1 MITDHHRLRLQDLP
15 YKVGAGDIAIHVRR
29 QIIGGDLLHGERL
42 PPERAFADQFGV
54 SRGTVRDALRRLEEG
69 GFVEKRPGSGTYV
82 TYSEAETVSIA
93 QSTSP
98 LELIDTRYALEP
110 QIVRFAV
117 LNATEQAFL
126 KAESALEVMERS
138 EYDSDSFSLGD
149 EAFHLA
155 LAECTRNAMLVWITK
170 RVSEVRK
177 NTEWARMRQL
187 TLSAEMIRRYNV
199 QHREIFEAVRRR
211 DAERGSQ
218 GDEDALGPCAAVS
231 RQRRVFLSH
240 RGVPSSPIGGR
251 GLCFRGP
258 LFRGIGQGGR
268 VGRNCPPR
276 PSPSGLGR
284 GVSRTTSDHCR

>member
-138 EYDSDSFSLGD
+138 EYDSDSDSFSLGD

-211 DAERGSQ
+211 DAERGAKAMRMHLDLARRS
-218 GDEDALGPCAAVS
+218 LVNAA
-231 RQRRVFLSH
+231 
-240 RGVPSSPIGGR
+240 SS
-251 GLCFRGP
+251 
-258 LFRGIGQGGR
+258 
-268 VGRNCPPR
+268 
-276 PSPSGLGR
+276 
-284 GVSRTTSDHCR
+284 

>member
-1 MITDHHRLRLQDLP
+1 M
-15 YKVGAGDIAIHVRR
+15 
-29 QIIGGDLLHGERL
+29 
-42 PPERAFADQFGV
+42 
-54 SRGTVRDALRRLEEG
+54 
-69 GFVEKRPGSGTYV
+69 EKRPGSGTYV

-117 LNATEQAFL
+117 LNATEQAFV

-211 DAERGSQ
+211 DAERGAKAMRMHLDLAQ
-218 GDEDALGPCAAVS
+218 GGLSSTPRPPEPS
-231 RQRRVFLSH
+231 RCSIL
-240 RGVPSSPIGGR
+240 PIGAR
-251 GLCFRGP
+251 GLCLRGPRFRG
-258 LFRGIGQGGR
+258 FGSMWQGGPVMIR
-268 VGRNCPPR
+268 PR
-276 PSPSGLGR
+276 PKPERAWPGAFRELDVRSLQRVAGDQFVSGTESAR
-284 GVSRTTSDHCR
+284 TSSRIAWLRVLRILFGNEPLE